1 MQRLPA
7 LFLLLAACTGEETS
21 ELTYPAGKL
30 QDFILRINHGAVVV
44 RHPRGEEK
52 RDVCRLVLKESGGEK
67 VLGAEARFNPQ
78 ITDERIRLRQR
89 RNEPG
94 LRLDIEVV
102 VPEGIDIDIVV
113 REGGIRLEG
122 SFGTAKATCTSGDI
136 YVDAAN
142 LKGGAFKTNAGS
154 VTLELAKPKIERDV
168 QCESIDGNVSLRL
181 PAGYRGPIR
190 LLSGTS
196 EFDFGPNPPVAF
208 LLDSDKRSARAFAG
222 TPMSSEARVEAVK
235 TNKWPPGVWGKTTK
249 GKITFRIA
257 GQK

>member
-1 MQRLPA
+1 MQRLPV
-7 LFLLLAACTGEETS
+7 LFLLLAACSGEETS
-21 ELTYPAGKL
+21 ELTYPAAKL
-30 QDFILRINHGAVVV
+30 KDFILRINHGAVVV

-52 RDVCRLVLKESGGEK
+52 KDVCRLILKESGGEK
-67 VLGAEARFNPQ
+67 VLGAKARFNPQ
-78 ITDERIRLRQR
+78 VTDERIRLRQR

-122 SFGTAKATCTSGDI
+122 NFGAAKANCTNGDI
-136 YVDAAN
+136 HVDAGN
-142 LKGGAFKTNAGS
+142 LKSGTFKTNAGS
-154 VTLELAKPKIERDV
+154 VTLELKKPKIEGDV
-168 QCESIDGNVSLRL
+168 VCESVEGNVSLRL

-190 LLSGTS
+190 LLSASS
-196 EFDFGPNPPVAF
+196 EFDFGASPPVAF
-208 LLDSDKRSARAFAG
+208 LLDSDKQSARAFAG
-222 TPMSSEARVEAVK
+222 TPMSSEARVKAEK
-235 TNKWPPGVWGKTTK
+235 TNKWPPGAWAKTSK